1 MPNKLGLGRKLSTGE
16 QLPVQGEGRDQ
27 RTKPP
32 PGTLY
37 RYKVC
42 LVLQFLFGLAATSDS
57 VMDQIKWT
65 YLPVTGINETHAAV
79 TTATDVHV
87 GSISGA
93 VTLKFLYLSRV

>member
-1 MPNKLGLGRKLSTGE
+1 M
-16 QLPVQGEGRDQ
+16 
-27 RTKPP
+27 
-32 PGTLY
+32 
-37 RYKVC
+37 C

-79 TTATDVHV
+79 TMATDVHV